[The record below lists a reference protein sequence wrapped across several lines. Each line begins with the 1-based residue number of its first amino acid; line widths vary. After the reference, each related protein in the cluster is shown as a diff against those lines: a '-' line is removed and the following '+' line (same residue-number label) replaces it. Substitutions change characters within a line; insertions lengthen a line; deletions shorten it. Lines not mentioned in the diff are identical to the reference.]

1 MPLLVS
7 DVINDAIAMSYPYV
21 WEPGVNTQQLLRILT
36 VLDEDVIQLYSN
48 QFPERL
54 DAGATITVVASQNA
68 AGYTLQST
76 PVDTY
81 GDFNWV
87 DNQGIVWPISIV
99 TASRFDHP
107 GEHPAGIVRNQTFFP
122 CDPQEIGWTQP
133 GQPRNFFFGNGD
145 TIQYRYLLMASR
157 ITSLS
162 QNLSS
167 PDEHRDFFTTNLALN
182 ILLNA
187 SGDPRAPIPSEVIQM
202 AVQRAAQQK
211 QDLLLGMMKRSD
223 TQARGMEMR

>member
-1 MPLLVS
+1 MALLAS
-7 DVINDAIAMSYPYV
+7 DIINDAIAMAYPYV
-21 WEPGVNTQQLLRILT
+21 WEPGVNTQQLLRVLT
-36 VLDEDVIQLYSN
+36 VLDEDVVQLYSN

-54 DAGATITVVASQNA
+54 DQVATITVVQSQNA
-68 AGYTLQST
+68 TGYALQSS

-81 GDFNWV
+81 GNFNWI
-87 DNQGIVWPISIV
+87 DSQGITWPINIV

-107 GEHPAGIVRNQTFFP
+107 GEHPAGIVRASTFFP

-133 GQPRNFFFGNGD
+133 AQPRNFFIGNGD
-145 TIQYRYLLMASR
+145 TIQYRYLLTATR

-162 QNLSS
+162 QNLAS

-187 SGDPRAPIPSEVIQM
+187 SGDPRQPIPPEVLQM
-202 AVQRAAQQK
+202 AVQRASQQK

-223 TQARGMEMR
+223 TQARGMEQR

>member
-1 MPLLVS
+1 MALLVS
-7 DVINDAIAMSYPYV
+7 DVITDAISMAYPYV
-21 WEPGVNTQQLLRILT
+21 WEPGVNRQQLLRVLT
-36 VLDEDVIQLYSN
+36 VLDEDVVQLYSN

-54 DAGATITVVASQNA
+54 DAGQTITVVSSQNA
-68 AGYTLQST
+68 AGYALQST

-81 GDFNWV
+81 GDFNWI
-87 DNQGIVWPISIV
+87 DNQGIVWPIQIV

-107 GEHPAGIVRNQTFFP
+107 GQHPAGIIRGQTFFP

-133 GQPRNFFFGNGD
+133 GQPRNFFIGNGD
-145 TIQYRYLLMASR
+145 TIAYRFLLQAVR
-157 ITSLS
+157 ITSLA
-162 QNLSS
+162 QNLAS

-187 SGDPRAPIPSEVIQM
+187 SGDPRAPIPPEVIQM
-202 AVQRAAQQK
+202 AAARASQQK

-223 TQARGMEMR
+223 TTGRGMEQR